1 MREKIVEFFKKNGRL
16 AIFILFVLEIVLTMF
31 ITPNKF
37 DDAYFIEK
45 VTNNSIVSFVGDR
58 YNWWSSRVIIEFVL
72 CFVLKTS
79 KYLWVLIEA
88 GMVALAGYSISKV
101 FIKDNKNEN
110 NAMLVFMILAY
121 PLNKMASAGWA
132 ATTVNYMWPLATG
145 LFALIPIRKIWDGEK
160 IRAYEYAL
168 YTISLIF
175 AGNAELSCAILLGAY
190 ILFTVLYML
199 KNRKVHPYM
208 VVQTIVIITSM
219 IFILTCPG
227 NHARTNA
234 EISNLFKDMN
244 MLSFLD
250 KVGLGFTTTMGL
262 IIGKGNI
269 IYTLFTLLI
278 AIYIFSNYKEETL
291 YKIISVIPF
300 LSIILMYYIS
310 PITDNIFHFIVEIR
324 KLLASEAVI
333 LSPATSN
340 NMLYV
345 VPIVFSFVSFISI
358 VLSLLLIFK
367 KLNNNLALIVFLA
380 GLASRLLMGFTPTIF
395 SSGERTMIFFE
406 FAMIIDSI
414 LIWQELM
421 KKNDKNDIKVQK
433 KTGIIIK
440 CIGVVQY
447 INVLLCILYTQK

>member
-1 MREKIVEFFKKNGRL
+1 MREKIIEFFKENGRL
-16 AIFILFVLEIVLTMF
+16 AIFILFILEVILTMF
-31 ITPNKF
+31 VTPNKF

-45 VTNNSIVSFVGDR
+45 VTNNSIISFVGDR

-88 GMVALAGYSISKV
+88 FMIALAGYSISKV

-110 NAMLVFMILAY
+110 TVMLLFMILAY

-145 LFALIPIRKIWDGEK
+145 LFALIPIRKIWDSKK
-160 IRAYEYAL
+160 IKPYEYIL
-168 YTISLIF
+168 YTIALIF
-175 AGNAELSCAILLGAY
+175 AGNAEISCAILAGSY
-190 ILFTVLYML
+190 ILFTVLYIL
-199 KNRKVHPYM
+199 KNKKVHPYM
-208 VVQTIVIITSM
+208 MIQILIIIASL

-227 NHARTNA
+227 NHARNNT

-250 KVGLGFTTTMGL
+250 KIGLGFTSTMGL

-269 IYTLFTLLI
+269 VYTLFTLLI
-278 AIYIFSNYKEETL
+278 AVYIFTNYREETL
-291 YKIISVIPF
+291 YKIVSVIPF
-300 LSIILMYYIS
+300 LSIILMYYLS
-310 PITDNIFHFIVEIR
+310 PITNNMFHFVVELR
-324 KLLASEAVI
+324 KLVLTEAVI
-333 LSPATSN
+333 LSPSTSN

-345 VPIVFSFVSFISI
+345 VPVVFSFVNFIAI
-358 VLSLLLIFK
+358 GLSLLIIFK
-367 KLNNNLALIVFLA
+367 KLSNNVALIVFLA
-380 GLASRLLMGFTPTIF
+380 GLSSRLLMGFSPTIF

-433 KTGIIIK
+433 RTGTIIK
-440 CIGVVQY
+440 CIGAIQY
-447 INVLLCILYTQK
+447 FNILLCILYTQK